1 MTLGHVI
8 LGISQMEL
16 CALRA
21 HEHVHVRQYEQWGLF
36 FLPAYA
42 LSSVWQ
48 VAQGRS
54 GYRNNFFEKQAY
66 AVEATQA
73 LRSNPQL
80 LRTGF
85 GDR

>member
-1 MTLGHVI
+1 MTPGHVI
-8 LGISQMEL
+8 LGISQTEP

-21 HEHVHVRQYEQWGLF
+21 HEHVLVLQYEQWGLF

-54 GYRNNFFEKQAY
+54 GYRNNFFEMQAY
-66 AVEATQA
+66 AVEVNQA
-73 LRSNPQL
+73 LRPNSQL